1 MPYQHENRPQDLK
14 ALTMTSSPSVDMQPQ
29 SVFAPSRRSVLKRIA
44 WIVFGLLALSAFL
57 FTSVP
62 ILEPTNP
69 MHALL
74 YSQRWLLFP
83 HIAGGLTVLILGPL
97 QFSRTLR
104 QRNPGRHR
112 LLGKC
117 YMGGVLV
124 AAVPAV
130 LMARHYPAF
139 LPYSVTINAVLWL
152 TNTAAAFFAARNR
165 RFEQHRRWMARS
177 YALTATFVVP
187 RLPLPI
193 YNSMSLEAGSYF
205 LLAIAVVALLIA
217 DLIVD
222 WRVITP
228 GRISSGGA

>member
-1 MPYQHENRPQDLK
+1 MSP
-14 ALTMTSSPSVDMQPQ
+14 SPSVSARPG
-29 SVFAPSRRSVLKRIA
+29 SVFAPSRRSILKRLA
-44 WIVFGLLALSAFL
+44 WIAFGLLALSAIV
-57 FTSVP
+57 FTSLP
-62 ILEPTNP
+62 ILKPTNP

-104 QRNPGRHR
+104 ERNPTRHR

-117 YMGGVLV
+117 YIAGVLV
-124 AAVPAV
+124 AAIPAV

-152 TNTAAAFFAARNR
+152 TNTAAAFLAARNR

-177 YALTATFVVP
+177 YAITATFVVP
-187 RLPLPI
+187 RIPLPV
-193 YNSMSLEAGSYF
+193 YKSMSVEAGSYF
-205 LLAIAVVALLIA
+205 LLAVAVVALLIA

-222 WRVITP
+222 WPLITG
-228 GRISSGGA
+228 GRLSRASHSVRYRST

>member
-1 MPYQHENRPQDLK
+1 MS
-14 ALTMTSSPSVDMQPQ
+14 SSPSIDVKPD
-29 SVFAPSRRSVLKRIA
+29 SIFAPSKHSILKCIA
-44 WIVFGLLALSAFL
+44 WIAFGLLALSAFL
-57 FTSVP
+57 FTSLP
-62 ILEPTNP
+62 ILEPSNP

-104 QRNPGRHR
+104 QRNPVRHR

-117 YMGGVLV
+117 YIAGVLV
-124 AAVPAV
+124 AAIPAV

-152 TNTAAAFFAARNR
+152 TNTTAAFLAARNR

-177 YALTATFVVP
+177 YAMTATFVVP
-187 RLPLPI
+187 RIPLPVFS
-193 YNSMSLEAGSYF
+193 SMSLQAGSYF
-205 LLAIAVVALLIA
+205 LLAVAVVALLIA

-222 WRVITP
+222 WQVITA
-228 GRISSGGA
+228 GRLRSAVA

>member
-1 MPYQHENRPQDLK
+1 MRP
-14 ALTMTSSPSVDMQPQ
+14 SPSVSARPG
-29 SVFAPSRRSVLKRIA
+29 SVFAPSRRSILKRLA
-44 WIVFGLLALSAFL
+44 WIAFGLLALSAIV
-57 FTSVP
+57 FTSLP
-62 ILEPTNP
+62 ILKPTNP

-104 QRNPGRHR
+104 ERNPTRHR

-117 YMGGVLV
+117 YIAGVLF
-124 AAVPAV
+124 AAIPAV

-152 TNTAAAFFAARNR
+152 TNTAAAFLAARNR

-177 YALTATFVVP
+177 YAITATFVVP
-187 RLPLPI
+187 RIPLPV
-193 YNSMSLEAGSYF
+193 YKSMSLEAGSYF
-205 LLAIAVVALLIA
+205 LLAVAVVALLIA

-222 WRVITP
+222 WPVITG
-228 GRISSGGA
+228 GRLSRASHRVRSRST

>member
-1 MPYQHENRPQDLK
+1 M
-14 ALTMTSSPSVDMQPQ
+14 SSSSSVSVQPQ
-29 SVFAPSRRSVLKRIA
+29 TAPSWRSVLKRIA
-44 WIVFGLLALSAFL
+44 WAAFGLLALSALL
-57 FTSVP
+57 FTSLPV
-62 ILEPTNP
+62 LKPTNP
-69 MHALL
+69 MHDLL

-104 QRNPGRHR
+104 DRNPARHR

-117 YMGGVLV
+117 YIAGVLI
-124 AAVPAV
+124 AAIPAV

-139 LPYSVTINAVLWL
+139 LPYSVTINAILWL
-152 TNTAAAFFAARNR
+152 TSTAAAFLAARNR

-177 YALTATFVVP
+177 YAMTATFVVP
-187 RLPLPI
+187 RIPFPI